1 MKHFQILK
9 RSWDILWAY
18 KALWVF
24 GIILA
29 LTTAS
34 ASSGGS
40 SGGGGGGG
48 GSSFLLP
55 SQAEVAQGVERLHAG
70 LARLSAQASQP
81 GQMEPWQ
88 VALLVAGGLL
98 AVALSVLFTIGR
110 FVSYTAHIRMVDLY
124 EDDGVKLT
132 WRQGFKLGW
141 SKAAWRTFLISLLI
155 GLAGF
160 LVFGGLF
167 VLAALPWVIGNLLG
181 DAALVIGILLSVGVG
196 IFVLFLA
203 ILAALLVSLLLEP
216 VGRVCVLEDR
226 GVFDSLRQGVRLVKA
241 HLVDVGLM
249 WLLTIGV
256 RILAGF
262 VLVPLSLFV
271 AILALLLGGGL
282 GGLDHSLLDQGLN
295 IFPENPSLRTSRP
308 HLGQINPQFAGIGA
322 NRGGGMKRGGRRIR
336 FPRAPYGGRIGPCLI
351 PPGGIGLVYARG
363 PHPCKPSRC
372 RHPAEARRG
381 APAPRDRH
389 DRGRAA
395 LR

>member
-9 RSWDILWAY
+9 RSWDILWSY

-40 SGGGGGGG
+40 GGGGRGGSG

-55 SQAEVAQGVERLHAG
+55 SQAEVAQGVETLHSG
-70 LARLSAQASQP
+70 LARLSAQASVG

-88 VALLVAGGLL
+88 VALLIAGGLL
-98 AVALSVLFTIGR
+98 AIALSVLFTIGR
-110 FVSYTAHIRMVDLY
+110 FVSYTALIRMVDLY

-167 VLAALPWVIGNLLG
+167 VLAALPWVIGQMLG
-181 DAALVIGILLSVGVG
+181 DAALVVGIILSVGVG

-203 ILAALLVSLLLEP
+203 ILAALLVSLLLET

-226 GVFDSLRQGVRLVKA
+226 GVFDALRQGVRLVNA
-241 HLVDVGLM
+241 HLLDAGLM
-249 WLLTIGV
+249 WLLTLGV

-262 VLVPLSLFV
+262 VLVPLSLFFG
-271 AILALLLGGGL
+271 ILALLVGGGL
-282 GGLDHSLLDQGLN
+282 GGVVYLLTSALAGGWIVAVVIGGLLFL
-295 IFPENPSLRTSRP
+295 IV
-308 HLGQINPQFAGIGA
+308 LGIPLTFAGGLLQSYLSTTWTLTY
-322 NRGGGMKRGGRRIR
+322 
-336 FPRAPYGGRIGPCLI
+336 RALQ
-351 PPGGIGLVYARG
+351 
-363 PHPCKPSRC
+363 
-372 RHPAEARRG
+372 
-381 APAPRDRH
+381 
-389 DRGRAA
+389 AA
-395 LR
+395 SA